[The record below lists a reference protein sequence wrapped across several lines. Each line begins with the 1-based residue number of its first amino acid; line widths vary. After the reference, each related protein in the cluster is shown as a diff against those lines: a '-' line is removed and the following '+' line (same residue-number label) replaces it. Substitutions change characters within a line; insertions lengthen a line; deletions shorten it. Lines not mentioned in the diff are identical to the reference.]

1 MRLKLDYTQRLNLHA
16 LIGAQ
21 RCSVDELRVAWRLQD
36 EIDLTEAEKK
46 KINYR
51 MITVGGQQQPNWEL
65 VRDEPVEYTFSEED
79 YARIKKLVMEWQ
91 PGFLTT
97 ADRLWLQPLLEQLD
111 GNEKI
116 QVVDKAL
123 KRRAAN

>member
-21 RCSVDELRVAWRLQD
+21 RCNVDELRTCWRLQD
-36 EIDLTEAEKK
+36 ESDLTDAEKK

-51 MITVGGQQQPNWEL
+51 MVRVGDQATPVWDL
-65 VRDEPVEYTFSEED
+65 VDNEPVEYNFSD
-79 YARIKKLVMEWQ
+79 DDFARLKKLVKEWQ

-97 ADRLWLQPLLEQLD
+97 ADRQWLSPLLDQFD
-111 GNEKI
+111 GEKI
-116 QVVDKAL
+116 QVVDK

>member
-21 RCSVDELRVAWRLQD
+21 RCNVDELRTCWRLQD
-36 EIDLTEAEKK
+36 EIDLTDAEKK

-51 MITVGGQQQPNWEL
+51 MVRVGDQATPVWDL
-65 VRDEPVEYTFSEED
+65 VDNEPVEYNFSD
-79 YARIKKLVMEWQ
+79 DDFARLKKLVKEWQ

-97 ADRLWLQPLLEQLD
+97 ADRQWLSPLLDQFD
-111 GNEKI
+111 GEKI
-116 QVVDKAL
+116 QVVDK

>member
-1 MRLKLDYTQRLNLHA
+1 MRLNLHA

-21 RCSVDELRVAWRLQD
+21 RCNVDELRVCWRLQD

-51 MITVGGQQQPNWEL
+51 VVQAGDQKMPVWDLVGN
-65 VRDEPVEYTFSEED
+65 EPVEYSFSEED
-79 YARIKKLVMEWQ
+79 YARLKKLVIEWQ

-97 ADRLWLQPLLEQLD
+97 ADRQWLSPLLDQFFE
-111 GNEKI
+111 GSEKI
-116 QVVDKAL
+116 QAVDKTL